1 MLVKYNLF
9 FKGCPQNCVQ
19 PFYFR
24 KAWFIMSNIKK
35 FAVNASITIFILLS
49 FFILNLFLQKY
60 FSTQSL
66 IPMIFVLGVFLVSLK
81 TSGYLW
87 GIAASLISVIALNFA
102 FTYPYY
108 AFGFLVPESIT
119 SAVVMFTVAI
129 ITCTL
134 TSKIKAQERI
144 RLESEKEKM
153 RANLLRA
160 ISHDLRTP
168 LTSIYGAT
176 STVIENYD
184 SLTKEQHIK
193 LLEDVLSDSEWLI
206 RMVENLLS
214 VTRIDGKKVQVS
226 KTSTVLEELI
236 DSSLLKFQ
244 KHYPEQK
251 IKLSIPEQF
260 ISIGAD
266 ALLIEQVLI
275 NLLENAVL
283 HAKGMTELSLN
294 VKVEGTQAIFEISDN
309 GCGIPKDRINNIFTG
324 YWERN
329 DAPSD
334 GSKKNMGIGLSVC
347 SAIIKA
353 HGGSI
358 EARNKKEG
366 GAIFCFSLEIENI
379 EMEAE

>member
-1 MLVKYNLF
+1 MSDLKKYVVNAATTFFILLLFFIINLF
-9 FKGCPQNCVQ
+9 FQN
-19 PFYFR
+19 YF
-24 KAWFIMSNIKK
+24 N
-35 FAVNASITIFILLS
+35 
-49 FFILNLFLQKY
+49 
-60 FSTQSL
+60 TQSF
-66 IPMIFVLGVFLVSLK
+66 IPMISVLGVFLVSLK

-87 GIAASLISVIALNFA
+87 GIIASLVSVIALNFA

-108 AFGFLVPESIT
+108 AFGFLVPESIA
-119 SAVVMFTVAI
+119 SAFAMFTVAI

-144 RLESEKEKM
+144 KLESEKEKM

-184 SLTKEQHIK
+184 SLSKQQHIK
-193 LLEDVLSDSEWLI
+193 LLEDVLNDSEWLI

-214 VTRIDGKKVQVS
+214 VTRIDEKKVMVS
-226 KTSTVLEELI
+226 KSSTVLEELI
-236 DSSLLKFQ
+236 DSSLLKFH
-244 KHYPEQK
+244 KHYPEQNV
-251 IKLSIPEQF
+251 ILSIPEQF

-275 NLLENAVL
+275 NLLENAVI
-283 HAKGMTELSLN
+283 HAKGMTSLCLTVRIEN
-294 VKVEGTQAIFEISDN
+294 DKAIFEIEDN

-324 YWERN
+324 YWERT
-329 DAPSD
+329 DTPSD
-334 GSKKNMGIGLSVC
+334 GNKKNMGIGLSVC

-353 HGGSI
+353 HGGTI
-358 EARNKKEG
+358 NVRNKKEG
-366 GAIFCFSLEIENI
+366 GAIFSFTLDIENI
-379 EMEAE
+379 EMETE

>member
-1 MLVKYNLF
+1 
-9 FKGCPQNCVQ
+9 
-19 PFYFR
+19 
-24 KAWFIMSNIKK
+24 MSNIKS

-49 FFILNLFLQKY
+49 FFIINLFLQKY

-102 FTYPYY
+102 FTSPYY

-144 RLESEKEKM
+144 KLESEKEKM

-214 VTRIDGKKVQVS
+214 VTRIDEKKVQVS

-244 KHYPEQK
+244 KHYPEQQ
-251 IKLSIPEQF
+251 ITLSIPDQF

-275 NLLENAVL
+275 NLLENAML

-294 VKVEGTQAIFEISDN
+294 VKIEGTQAIFEISDN
-309 GCGIPKDRINNIFTG
+309 GCGIPKDRLNNIFTG

-329 DAPSD
+329 NTPSD

-347 SAIIKA
+347 AAIIKA
-353 HGGSI
+353 HGGTI
-358 EARNKKEG
+358 EAKNKKEG

-379 EMEAE
+379 DMEAE